1 MSDVSLA
8 SLPSAKVPEPP
19 QDLPNTA
26 LPIAMLHLQS
36 QGPPKESRDQCA
48 LTTCLPRKSQALK
61 PLLWQDCMRQAA
73 SCSGCAPGGRQ
84 VSTAPDQ
91 DACAV
96 LRAEPWRPRRRQPW

>member
-61 PLLWQDCMRQAA
+61 PLL
-73 SCSGCAPGGRQ
+73 
-84 VSTAPDQ
+84 
-91 DACAV
+91 
-96 LRAEPWRPRRRQPW
+96 